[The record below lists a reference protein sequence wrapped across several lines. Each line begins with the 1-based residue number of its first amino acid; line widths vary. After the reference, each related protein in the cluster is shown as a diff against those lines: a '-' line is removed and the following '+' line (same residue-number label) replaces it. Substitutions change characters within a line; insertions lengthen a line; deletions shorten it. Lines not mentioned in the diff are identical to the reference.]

1 MVVVVVAAIVGSG
14 FVILFVDTGTAAGA
28 SISLESAQ
36 SAGIDPFTRTVAIGE
51 VADFPTHIAP
61 ITRTVTASLSTDT
74 TTGGLTATGN
84 APGLY
89 GGTGNNGVCDPHQL
103 ADYLTRTPAK
113 AAAWAATLG
122 ITTKQIPA
130 YVATLT
136 PVVLTTDTRVTNH
149 GYANGA
155 ATPRQ
160 SILQAGTAVLVD
172 HYGIPRVKCGCG
184 NPLTE
189 PTSQPIPTTTG
200 TPWTGY
206 TPDQVTTITPA
217 PRPQPDLTL
226 TNITTGRT
234 YTQPTGTRG
243 TDQNGES
250 SGTLVAFAQTVSQGE
265 DPLEPFPFLTSH
277 DGGSTWTPMAGV
289 HPTSVGGIAYG
300 RGVYVAVA
308 GNQVLVERRGGPWS
322 SVATLDLGAGE
333 QGISPRLVDIAYGSG
348 RFLAVGASEGSQSS
362 GTVFTSSDGSTW
374 KRGASI
380 APGSGATGIQPVSV
394 AYGDGKWAILA
405 EETGSSTSSKVILVS
420 TDGTS
425 WQRRP
430 GYRFESLDF
439 GGGQWVGF
447 GPAPGFGSA
456 DYTHVQISLSRDLG
470 SWGDTGATPLGS
482 APYSS
487 ALPDGHWYLATINGN
502 DISPLLS
509 TSTDGGVHWTSV
521 PTTERRPLLA
531 LEAGP

>member
-1 MVVVVVAAIVGSG
+1 MMGTVGGDTGAARDGTASGRVGRVLRPAWDARQWAKGHAVGHGDRTRRWLVPVVVVVVAAIVGSG

-51 VADFPTHIAP
+51 VADFPTHLAP

-122 ITTKQIPA
+122 ITTKQIPT

-243 TDQNGES
+243 TDQ
-250 SGTLVAFAQTVSQGE
+250 T
-265 DPLEPFPFLTSH
+265 
-277 DGGSTWTPMAGV
+277 GGS
-289 HPTSVGGIAYG
+289 S
-300 RGVYVAVA
+300 
-308 GNQVLVERRGGPWS
+308 
-322 SVATLDLGAGE
+322 ATLDDAALLSHAYPTACLVE
-333 QGISPRLVDIAYGSG
+333 DRITLTQGSWTQPNVDPTIAERAAAYVTHLDATGDGKADGIVVVTYFSGGSLACVR
-348 RFLAVGASEGSQSS
+348 RF
-362 GTVFTSSDGSTW
+362 VFTSRSGQIVEVGEIPSDGSPTGV
-374 KRGASI
+374 KPTLDGGANGRIVIWEPSF
-380 APGSGATGIQPVSV
+380 
-394 AYGDGKWAILA
+394 GDADPRCCP
-405 EETGSSTSSKVILVS
+405 SHYVRKVFVDR
-420 TDGTS
+420 DGT
-425 WQRRP
+425 
-430 GYRFESLDF
+430 FVE
-439 GGGQWVGF
+439 
-447 GPAPGFGSA
+447 A
-456 DYTHVQISLSRDLG
+456 
-470 SWGDTGATPLGS
+470 GDTTYTPDQFNAMS
-482 APYSS
+482 A
-487 ALPDGHWYLATINGN
+487 N
-502 DISPLLS
+502 DKEPQ
-509 TSTDGGVHWTSV
+509 
-521 PTTERRPLLA
+521 P
-531 LEAGP
+531 

>member
-1 MVVVVVAAIVGSG
+1 MAPRPAESVGSHAARGTPRQWAKGHAVGHGDRTRRWLVPVVVVVVAAIVGSG

-250 SGTLVAFAQTVSQGE
+250 SGTLDDAALLSRVVP
-265 DPLEPFPFLTSH
+265 DRLP
-277 DGGSTWTPMAGV
+277 
-289 HPTSVGGIAYG
+289 G
-300 RGVYVAVA
+300 RGSDHAH
-308 GNQVLVERRGGPWS
+308 
-322 SVATLDLGAGE
+322 AGE
-333 QGISPRLVDIAYGSG
+333 LDPAERGPDVR
-348 RFLAVGASEGSQSS
+348 
-362 GTVFTSSDGSTW
+362 GT
-374 KRGASI
+374 
-380 APGSGATGIQPVSV
+380 
-394 AYGDGKWAILA
+394 GDGVRHPSRRHRRWEGRRDRRRHVL
-405 EETGSSTSSKVILVS
+405 
-420 TDGTS
+420 
-425 WQRRP
+425 QRR
-430 GYRFESLDF
+430 F
-439 GGGQWVGF
+439 GGVR
-447 GPAPGFGSA
+447 PEVRVHIA
-456 DYTHVQISLSRDLG
+456 VR
-470 SWGDTGATPLGS
+470 
-482 APYSS
+482 
-487 ALPDGHWYLATINGN
+487 
-502 DISPLLS
+502 
-509 TSTDGGVHWTSV
+509 TDGGG
-521 PTTERRPLLA
+521 R
-531 LEAGP
+531 